1 MPVTLKPTERF
12 STRVENYVKYRP
24 GYPPAVLDL
33 LRAECGLTP
42 AAIVAD
48 IGSGTGLLTQ
58 LFLEHGNRVYGVEP
72 NREMREA
79 GERLLAAYPNFVS
92 VDGAAEATT
101 LPDACADLVTAAQA
115 FHWFDRVKARAEFG
129 RILRPGGW
137 AALIWNERRW
147 TGSPLVEAYERL
159 IAAYGSDYATV
170 NYDNVGPAD
179 LAAFFGGEYR
189 QARFDNQQHFDF
201 AGLRGRLLS
210 ASYAPEPGH
219 PSYEPM
225 LAELRSIFDAHQV
238 GGVVVFE
245 YDTRV
250 YYGQIR

>member
-1 MPVTLKPTERF
+1 MPATLRPTERF

-24 GYPPAVLDL
+24 GYPPVVLDL

-42 AAIVAD
+42 AAVVAD
-48 IGSGTGLLTQ
+48 IGSGTGLLTR
-58 LFLEHGNRVYGVEP
+58 LFLEHGNHVYGVEP

-79 GERLLAAYPNFVS
+79 GERLLAAYPNFAS

-115 FHWFDRVKARAEFG
+115 FHWFDRVKARVEFA
-129 RILRPGGW
+129 RIGPGGW

-147 TGSPLVEAYERL
+147 TTSPLAEAYERL
-159 IAAYGSDYATV
+159 IAAYGSDYAAV

-189 QARFDNQQHFDF
+189 QARFDNQQRFDF

-225 LAELRSIFDAHQV
+225 LADLRSIFDAHQV
-238 GGVVVFE
+238 GGTVVFE

-250 YYGQIR
+250 YYGHIR